1 MAHVL
6 LVYSLGWQVKLL
18 LLRVTH
24 VIRVGQLVNLGAWSM
39 YLRWR
44 LLPLIPCGL
53 LCIHHYVV
61 WHLLVTISS
70 TSYTIAACILP
81 MHSIPEIELL
91 AVMLH
96 WRWSPSE
103 IDRDKVDDFT
113 SNYLLLIVGCI
124 WRHLLLS
131 RLVFAKEVLVR
142 ILILILLHFEYLM
155 IIISNFKLIYL
166 N

>member
-53 LCIHHYVV
+53 LCIHQYVV

-70 TSYTIAACILP
+70 TSNTIAACILP

-96 WRWSPSE
+96 
-103 IDRDKVDDFT
+103 
-113 SNYLLLIVGCI
+113 
-124 WRHLLLS
+124 
-131 RLVFAKEVLVR
+131 
-142 ILILILLHFEYLM
+142 
-155 IIISNFKLIYL
+155 
-166 N
+166 